1 MTPNVMDPLLIIDS
15 ISCEEMWYTLG
26 QVIRY
31 FNKCKHQNY
40 FLKLSL
46 SMNYAMEEISHD
58 ICICVDHL
66 RLLFCAFHYMKEPV
80 ELNLFHFLDWQ
91 KLNSNIQIY
100 QGVNFRFH
108 VVIKPEW

>member
-1 MTPNVMDPLLIIDS
+1 
-15 ISCEEMWYTLG
+15 
-26 QVIRY
+26 
-31 FNKCKHQNY
+31 
-40 FLKLSL
+40 
-46 SMNYAMEEISHD
+46 MNYAMEEISHD

-80 ELNLFHFLDWQ
+80 ELDLFHLDWQ
-91 KLNSNIQIY
+91 KLNSNILNSNIQIY